1 MPSPYTP
8 SVVLCSTTGT
18 GVQNPILDI
27 GGMGVSGMPP
37 VIQVIISATAT
48 VKVYGALDISTG
60 SPPQLVNSLDVS
72 NGGFTASD
80 FYDLI
85 PGIRF
90 YQINITANSG
100 NVTVK
105 AGAAPGASVA
115 TIMPHLVTQSTD
127 NSAL

>member
-1 MPSPYTP
+1 MPNPYTP
-8 SVVLCSTTGT
+8 ALVLCNTTGT
-18 GVQNPILDI
+18 GVQSPILDI
-27 GGMGVSGMPP
+27 GGMGSPGFPP

-48 VKVYGALDISTG
+48 VKVFGALDVSNDN
-60 SPPQLVNSLDVS
+60 PPQLVNSSDVS
-72 NGGFTASD
+72 TGGFTTSD

-100 NVTVK
+100 AVTVK
-105 AGAAPGASVA
+105 AGAAPGAVVP
-115 TIMPHLVTQSTD
+115 TIMPHLATATNS